1 MNFASVLRRR
11 QWDCNSKTF
20 DTNHVQKKQ
29 RLNIRI
35 TIRESVLV
43 ACNIM
48 FHQCCNTITLL
59 LLLIREKLKWVWIL
73 IQRFNHLLVWK
84 PALLTM
90 VWGVVPLR
98 VIKGLMIVIFLLPL
112 TSMRVKLLIFVG
124 IMVSFTISSY
134 KYSQYLMVN
143 ILSTNLLYLIREY
156 SFWSESTRP
165 KVLDFRT
172 GTLHDVD
179 PRVSNTVDGSQ
190 VLGMTYS
197 DILSFIFRHLLD
209 GYYALQ

>member
-1 MNFASVLRRR
+1 
-11 QWDCNSKTF
+11 
-20 DTNHVQKKQ
+20 
-29 RLNIRI
+29 
-35 TIRESVLV
+35 
-43 ACNIM
+43 
-48 FHQCCNTITLL
+48 
-59 LLLIREKLKWVWIL
+59 
-73 IQRFNHLLVWK
+73 
-84 PALLTM
+84 
-90 VWGVVPLR
+90 
-98 VIKGLMIVIFLLPL
+98 
-112 TSMRVKLLIFVG
+112 
-124 IMVSFTISSY
+124 
-134 KYSQYLMVN
+134 MVN